1 MSATAP
7 ATTIAPETLLPPDAS
22 RFARL
27 RSSVVRGLAAQ
38 TLPQRMAFI
47 HGDRHGPKRLA
58 LTFDDGPDELTHR
71 YLELLDAY
79 GVRATFFLIGSRAEK
94 RPDAVKALVTAG
106 HEVAGHGF
114 THKGFPSLGP
124 AALVDE
130 LLHTR
135 DVIPPTATA
144 RPLVRPPKGTVTS
157 GSLFRTFA
165 AGFTTVLWSLDSND
179 CRTVT
184 PERVVQSVRPEAVH
198 PGDVVLLHE
207 GQEWTLAALHTI
219 IPRLRAAGYELVTV
233 GELMTKA

>member
-1 MSATAP
+1 
-7 ATTIAPETLLPPDAS
+7 
-22 RFARL
+22 
-27 RSSVVRGLAAQ
+27 
-38 TLPQRMAFI
+38 MAFI
-47 HGDRHGPKRLA
+47 HGDRRGPKRVA

-79 GVRATFFLIGSRAEK
+79 GVRATFFLIGSRAER

-114 THKGFPSLGP
+114 THKAFPVLGA
-124 AALVDE
+124 AALSDE

-135 DVIPPTATA
+135 DVLPPTTTA
-144 RPLVRPPKGTVTS
+144 RPLVRPPKGAVTG

-184 PERVVQSVRPEAVH
+184 PQRVVDAVRPEAVR
-198 PGDVVLLHE
+198 PGEVVLLHE

-219 IPRLRAAGYELVTV
+219 IPRLRASGYELVTV
-233 GELMTKA
+233 GELLSEA